1 MLTLAVFAASL
12 TTIVVSSLVV
22 ADRIDK
28 RHHEKDLSPLE
39 KERIL
44 LEQHFKSAPYQ
55 DEREGIRRRLA
66 AITKELEES
75 ERR

>member
-1 MLTLAVFAASL
+1 MITLAVLAASL
-12 TTIVVSSLVV
+12 TTIIVSSLAV

-28 RHHEKDLSPLE
+28 RHCESNLSPLE
-39 KERIL
+39 RERVL